1 MLRDADSA
9 RAMLAEID
17 GLCAPCPRLGL
28 RAQRDR
34 LAREIRAIPVAGEGQ
49 TARLTGAELRLLPLL
64 GTHLSF
70 REIGARLYLSR
81 HTVKTQAI
89 SAYRKLGASSRK
101 EAVVRAASLGL
112 IAPAA

>member
-9 RAMLAEID
+9 RALLSEID
-17 GLCAPCPRLGL
+17 GLCAARPGLGL

-34 LAREIRAIPVAGEGQ
+34 LAREIGSIPVAGEGQ

-101 EAVVRAASLGL
+101 EAVMCAASLGL
-112 IAPAA
+112 IEPSA